1 MTQENKKPVAHVARE
16 MTGVVVS
23 NAMDKTI
30 VVKIERQVAH
40 PKYGKLMRKSN
51 KIHAHDESNQC
62 QVGDVVTVVESRPYS
77 KTKTWK
83 LLSVNAVN

>member
-1 MTQENKKPVAHVARE
+1 MTQENNTPVVRQ

-40 PKYGKLMRKSN
+40 PKYGKLMRKTS
-51 KIHAHDESNQC
+51 KIHAHDEENKC
-62 QVGDVVTVVESRPYS
+62 QVGDVVTVAESRPYS

-83 LLSVNAVN
+83 LLSINASN